1 MWINIC
7 AIYFYLLYIDINRL
21 KFPDAWFLYNI
32 LCINNFIYI
41 YNYIPNIIIYI
52 IKQNIIIKQI
62 YSNIPKKRRRF
73 LDPFNLRVKT
83 SEEEKRRRTKKLR
96 LEKKEEISWMAK
108 VECRNRRLQ
117 FWKYR
122 REYEKERTERED
134 IVDAAGWPM
143 QVQMQ
148 VNLQQTRIA

>member
-1 MWINIC
+1 
-7 AIYFYLLYIDINRL
+7 
-21 KFPDAWFLYNI
+21 
-32 LCINNFIYI
+32 
-41 YNYIPNIIIYI
+41 
-52 IKQNIIIKQI
+52 
-62 YSNIPKKRRRF
+62 
-73 LDPFNLRVKT
+73 
-83 SEEEKRRRTKKLR
+83 
-96 LEKKEEISWMAK
+96 MAK

>member
-1 MWINIC
+1 MG
-7 AIYFYLLYIDINRL
+7 
-21 KFPDAWFLYNI
+21 
-32 LCINNFIYI
+32 
-41 YNYIPNIIIYI
+41 
-52 IKQNIIIKQI
+52 
-62 YSNIPKKRRRF
+62 
-73 LDPFNLRVKT
+73 
-83 SEEEKRRRTKKLR
+83 
-96 LEKKEEISWMAK
+96 KKEEISWMAK

>member
-1 MWINIC
+1 M
-7 AIYFYLLYIDINRL
+7 
-21 KFPDAWFLYNI
+21 
-32 LCINNFIYI
+32 
-41 YNYIPNIIIYI
+41 
-52 IKQNIIIKQI
+52 
-62 YSNIPKKRRRF
+62 
-73 LDPFNLRVKT
+73 
-83 SEEEKRRRTKKLR
+83 
-96 LEKKEEISWMAK
+96 EKKKEISWMAK